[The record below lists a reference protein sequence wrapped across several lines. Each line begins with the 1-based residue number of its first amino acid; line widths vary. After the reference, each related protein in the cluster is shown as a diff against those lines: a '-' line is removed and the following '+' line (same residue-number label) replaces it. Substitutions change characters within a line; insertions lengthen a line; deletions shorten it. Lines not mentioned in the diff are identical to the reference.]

1 MTFRLKIKNEVHMF
15 AENPNHLLTALSAT
29 LLFFQ
34 KQFIKNFLVE
44 LSKL

>member
-1 MTFRLKIKNEVHMF
+1 MTFRLKIKNEVYMF
-15 AENPNHLLTALSAT
+15 TENPNHSLTALFAA